1 MKSVF
6 VTVGTTSFDELIS
19 CVTSED
25 VIQAL
30 RELGYGRL
38 VLQIGRGAVQPV
50 PYSSAQFTL
59 EVFRYKDSITEE
71 IRTANLVISHAG
83 AGSCLE
89 TLGAGTPLLV
99 VVNDQLM
106 NNHQLELAR
115 QLHQDGHLYYCTC
128 SKSFLWCPH
137 LNTIPNEIRRGRGV
151 DTAGRAVVICKIDFH
166 QQRLE
171 LRKQAWEDTL
181 GHFEDD
187 GSLRT

>member
-128 SKSFLWCPH
+128 RSAQPASLPLHCRT
-137 LNTIPNEIRRGRGV
+137 LS
-151 DTAGRAVVICKIDFH
+151 
-166 QQRLE
+166 
-171 LRKQAWEDTL
+171 DTL
-181 GHFEDD
+181 KTMDLSALNPFLPGQTEKFAAFLDKAV
-187 GSLRT
+187 GLQ

>member
-25 VIQAL
+25 VILAL

-38 VLQIGRGAVQPV
+38 VLQIGRGTVQPV

-71 IRTANLVISHAG
+71 IRTADLVISHAG

-115 QLHQDGHLYYCTC
+115 QLHRDGHLYYCTC
-128 SKSFLWCPH
+128 RTLS
-137 LNTIPNEIRRGRGV
+137 
-151 DTAGRAVVICKIDFH
+151 
-166 QQRLE
+166 
-171 LRKQAWEDTL
+171 DTL
-181 GHFEDD
+181 KKMDLSALNPFLPGQTEKFAAFLDKAV
-187 GSLRT
+187 GLQ

>member
-25 VIQAL
+25 VILAL

-38 VLQIGRGAVQPV
+38 VLQIGRGTVQPV

-71 IRTANLVISHAG
+71 IRTADLVISH

-115 QLHQDGHLYYCTC
+115 QLHRDGHLYYCTC
-128 SKSFLWCPH
+128 RTLS
-137 LNTIPNEIRRGRGV
+137 
-151 DTAGRAVVICKIDFH
+151 
-166 QQRLE
+166 
-171 LRKQAWEDTL
+171 DTL
-181 GHFEDD
+181 KKMDLSALNPFLPGQTEKFAAFLDKAV
-187 GSLRT
+187 GLQ

>member
-128 SKSFLWCPH
+128 RTLS
-137 LNTIPNEIRRGRGV
+137 
-151 DTAGRAVVICKIDFH
+151 
-166 QQRLE
+166 
-171 LRKQAWEDTL
+171 DTL
-181 GHFEDD
+181 KTMDLSALNPFLPGQTEKFAAFLDKAV
-187 GSLRT
+187 GLQ